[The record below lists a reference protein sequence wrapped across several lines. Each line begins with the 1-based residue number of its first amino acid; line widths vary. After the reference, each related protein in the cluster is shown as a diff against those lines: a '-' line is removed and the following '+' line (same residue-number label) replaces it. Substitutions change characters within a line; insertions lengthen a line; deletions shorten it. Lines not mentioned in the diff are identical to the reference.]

1 MARDGA
7 PLDRILAHLGEHG
20 VEALDLNLACDAR
33 TARTCAAGSALFDH
47 LPALRAVVSA
57 ARRHWPGLLTAKI
70 RLGHEGADW
79 RARFVERLHLLAAEG
94 VDAVV
99 LHPRFFEEKFKR
111 RARLELLPWV
121 ASLTR
126 LPLIANGDI
135 TGPDFV
141 RAHAPHLQAAAGI
154 MLGRMALVRPWIFAT
169 WDAPAEVDRAAV
181 WNRMHAGPWSRRLLL
196 WHDRERRHLRLR
208 HSLSSRRIPAG

>member
-1 MARDGA
+1 
-7 PLDRILAHLGEHG
+7 LFVSLS
-20 VEALDLNLACDAR
+20 LNRYSDA
-33 TARTCAAGSALFDH
+33 F
-47 LPALRAVVSA
+47 
-57 ARRHWPGLLTAKI
+57 RR
-70 RLGHEGADW
+70 
-79 RARFVERLHLLAAEG
+79 RLHLLEAEG

-121 ASLTR
+121 ASLTS

-154 MLGRMALVRPWIFAT
+154 MLGRTAVVQPWIFAT
-169 WDAPAEVDRAAV
+169 WDAPVEVDLAAV
-181 WNRMHAGPWSRRLLL
+181 
-196 WHDRERRHLRLR
+196 
-208 HSLSSRRIPAG
+208 